1 LERDVN
7 DGWKLKRTA
16 QCKAC
21 PWRKDVVPARDI
33 PGGYCETKHQN
44 LAGTIAKGDVLEQ
57 LAAHAASDVERVMAC
72 HESHDAHCVG
82 WLANQLGPGNNIML
96 RLRMRSCTNAN
107 KLRLVGEQHERF
119 EDTLP

>member
-7 DGWKLKRTA
+7 EWKLKRTV
-16 QCKAC
+16 QCKKC
-21 PWRKDVVPARDI
+21 PWRADCNPHEI

-44 LAGTIAKGDVLEQ
+44 LAGTIAKGEVLEQ
-57 LAAHAASDVERVMAC
+57 LAVDAASDVRHVMTC
-72 HESHDAHCVG
+72 HETADAHCVG
-82 WLANQLGPGNNIML
+82 WLANQLGPGNNIIM
-96 RLRMRSCTNAN
+96 RLRMRSCTNAH